1 MTVKVKTG
9 KMEKIKIREKTK
21 KSEARTLIPQ
31 VLISPSFFSIGN
43 NTKKL
48 DHLLS

>member
-31 VLISPSFFSIGN
+31 VLISPSFFPLATIPKS
-43 NTKKL
+43 
-48 DHLLS
+48 